1 MNKAEVEPRFII
13 KALASLL
20 IEKKIITGA
29 ELREVLD
36 AVIQHEIEV
45 LDAVIQHEQEK
56 GDENLK

>member
-13 KALASLL
+13 KALAPLL

-36 AVIQHEIEV
+36 AVIQHE
-45 LDAVIQHEQEK
+45 QEK